1 MVVNNSKASARHVKF
16 ISYTGAWPN
25 LCRGSLA
32 LEIDGVKYCFDGYS
46 ERFWHTGGEAY
57 FSGKNYD
64 DHIIT
69 KAPWIIDVS
78 ELPEN
83 LRQYAEEI
91 DAVFNENVEHG
102 CCGGCL

>member
-1 MVVNNSKASARHVKF
+1 MVVNNGKTNPQHVKF

-25 LCRGSLA
+25 LCRGTLT
-32 LEIDGVKYCFDGYS
+32 LEIDGVEYCFDGYS
-46 ERFWHTGGEAY
+46 DRFWFSGGEAY
-57 FSGKNYD
+57 FSGGNYD
-64 DHIIT
+64 DPIIT

-78 ELPEN
+78 KLPEN

>member
-1 MVVNNSKASARHVKF
+1 MVVNNGKTCTRHVKF

-25 LCRGSLA
+25 LCKGTLT
-32 LEIDGVKYCFDGYS
+32 LEIDGVEYCFDGFTS
-46 ERFWHTGGEAY
+46 RFWRTGGAAY
-57 FSGKNYD
+57 FSGKNYRD
-64 DHIIT
+64 STIT
-69 KAPWIIDVS
+69 KTPWIIDAS
-78 ELPEN
+78 KLPEN